1 MFLYIK
7 LIIVAALMAGTAWVT
22 HKVDI
27 EASEREKLEITQQ
40 VLQKQTQV
48 VNEQAELTKKAQNEK
63 DSNQA
68 HYELL
73 LSQYRGIGLRQSGG
87 SANQS
92 PTLAIPSQG
101 LRLLEPDVEILIG
114 FAKQCSDTEIERND
128 VINKYNALIK

>member
-1 MFLYIK
+1 
-7 LIIVAALMAGTAWVT
+7 
-22 HKVDI
+22 
-27 EASEREKLEITQQ
+27 
-40 VLQKQTQV
+40 
-48 VNEQAELTKKAQNEK
+48 
-63 DSNQA
+63 
-68 HYELL
+68 L